1 MLNAA
6 MIGLGWWGKELVRAQ
21 RDSKLMRFS
30 RGVTLEPDTVRDFAK
45 EMNFSIG
52 TSYEDVL
59 ADKSIDAV
67 VLATPH
73 TKHRQQVEAAAAAGK
88 HVFCEKPFAL
98 TVEDAKAAI
107 AACRKAGVALGVG
120 HNRRLWPSMVKL
132 KEVVSSKEFGTIMF
146 AEGNY
151 SHDILANTPL
161 DNWRSAPQETKAG
174 GMTGMGIHLLDGFSF
189 LIGPMARV
197 SALSTKRIL
206 PFESGDTTQ
215 AMLQF
220 ANGATG
226 TIATSLKTPGFVWRL
241 AVYGSEMWA
250 ESLSETKVTICRKD
264 GKPETFDVPQA
275 NHIGA
280 NLEFVCCGGAGEGQV
295 PDRRRRD
302 RSHGRGAGG
311 GVRTRRNARAN
322 GAILRDVKMCHSAW
336 REREPE
342 SITTFVCE
350 MIGCGYG
357 SGLALRRPEC
367 VESS

>member
-1 MLNAA
+1 MLNVA
-6 MIGLGWWGKELVRAQ
+6 MIGLGWWGKELVRSAQ
-21 RDSKLMRFS
+21 NSELMRFT
-30 RGVTLEPDTVRDFAK
+30 RGVTLEPDTVRDFAQ
-45 EMNFSIG
+45 EMNIALG

-73 TKHRQQVEAAAAAGK
+73 TRHRAQVEAAAAAGK

-132 KEVVSSKEFGTIMF
+132 KEVVSAKEFGTVMF

-215 AMLQF
+215 AMLAF
-220 ANGATG
+220 RNGASA

-250 ESLSETKVTICRKD
+250 ESLSETKVTVCRRD
-264 GKPETFDVPQA
+264 GKPQTFEVAQT

-280 NLEFVCCGGAGEGQV
+280 NLDSFAEAALGKGKFQIDDAGIVHTVAALEAV
-295 PDRRRRD
+295 FESAE
-302 RSHGRGAGG
+302 RSG
-311 GVRTRRNARAN
+311 
-322 GAILRDVKMCHSAW
+322 AW
-336 REREPE
+336 RDIP
-342 SITTFVCE
+342 
-350 MIGCGYG
+350 
-357 SGLALRRPEC
+357 
-367 VESS
+367 

>member
-6 MIGLGWWGKELVRAQ
+6 MIGLGWWGKELVHSA
-21 RDSKLMRFS
+21 RDSKLVRFT

-45 EMNFSIG
+45 EMNLSIG

-98 TVEDAKAAI
+98 TADDAKAAI
-107 AACRKAGVALGVG
+107 AACRKAGLALGVG
-120 HNRRLWPSMVKL
+120 HNRRLWPSIVKL
-132 KEVVSSKEFGTIMF
+132 KEVVGSKDFGTVMF

-161 DNWRSAPQETKAG
+161 NNWRSAPQETKAG
-174 GMTGMGIHLLDGFSF
+174 GMTGMGIHLLDAFSF

-197 SALSTKRIL
+197 SALSTRRIL
-206 PFESGDTTQ
+206 PFETGDTTQ
-215 AMLQF
+215 AMLAF
-220 ANGATG
+220 RNGATA

-241 AVYGSEMWA
+241 AVYGSAVWT
-250 ESLSETKVTICRKD
+250 ESLSETRLMICRGD
-264 GKPETFDVPQA
+264 GKPQTFDMPQT

-280 NLEFVCCGGAGEGQV
+280 NLDSFAAAASGEGKFQI
-295 PDRRRRD
+295 DD
-302 RSHGRGAGG
+302 AGIIHT
-311 GVRTRRNARAN
+311 VAALEAVFDSAERN
-322 GAILRDVKMCHSAW
+322 GAWRDIA
-336 REREPE
+336 
-342 SITTFVCE
+342 
-350 MIGCGYG
+350 
-357 SGLALRRPEC
+357 
-367 VESS
+367 